1 MIYFEKLRFKN
12 FLSTGNNFT
21 EVEFEKTP
29 TTLVVG
35 QNGAGKSTML
45 DALSFAIFGK
55 PHRKISKTQLV
66 NSINGKGTIVEV
78 EFRIGS
84 SNYKVVRGI
93 KPNKFEIWVN
103 GNMVNQNS
111 HAREYQQMLE
121 NNIIKLN
128 HKSFHQIVV
137 LGSSSF
143 VPFMQLSG
151 GARREVIEDLL
162 DINVFSKM
170 NGILKEQTSIL
181 KDKINNNAHEIN
193 LVDTKILAQKK
204 YLRDLTTITS
214 AQKKEKQETINNLQE
229 DIRVLNESN
238 GTLTSEITTNQPTL
252 NEESTKA
259 SKDITELDK
268 FMTQFRTQQKN
279 VVKQAKFFSENDI
292 CPTCEQDID
301 ADTKQHHLSECKTKA
316 GTIKDALEMG
326 EKKRTSLDLLLEQV
340 NTKLNEVREWQSK
353 VNANT
358 QEIGRINTNI
368 TRLQNEI
375 QEIEDNTGDLTEAN
389 EGLEKLRIEK
399 EGLQEDK
406 FKLAEQNS
414 YNRVN
419 AELLK
424 DTGIKTKII
433 RQYLPVINQLTNKY
447 LQILDFF
454 VHFDL
459 DGSFAETIRSRHRDA
474 FSYDSFSEGEKQRI
488 DLSLLFTWR
497 QIAKMKNSVAT
508 NLLILDE
515 TFDSSLDEEG
525 IENLMKI
532 IATVAEDTNVF
543 VISHKS
549 ELEDAAFGRKLEIV
563 KEKNFSHLKKT
574 A

>member
-29 TTLVVG
+29 TTLIVG

-93 KPNKFEIWVN
+93 RPNKFEIWVN

-111 HAREYQQMLE
+111 HAREYQTMLE

-181 KDKINNNAHEIN
+181 KDKMNNNAHEIN

-252 NEESTKA
+252 NEESIKV
-259 SKDITELDK
+259 SGNITELDK
-268 FMTQFRTQQKN
+268 FMTQFKTQQKN

-368 TRLQNEI
+368 NRLQSEI
-375 QEIEDNTGDLTEAN
+375 QEIENNTGDLTEAN

-549 ELEDAAFGRKLEIV
+549 ELEDAAFERKLEFV
-563 KEKNFSHLKKT
+563 KEKNFSKLKNS

>member
-29 TTLVVG
+29 TTLIVG

-55 PHRKISKTQLV
+55 PHRKISKSQLV

-252 NEESTKA
+252 NEESTKV

-279 VVKQAKFFSENDI
+279 VVKQAKFFSENDT

-326 EKKRTSLDLLLEQV
+326 EKKRNSLDLLLEQV

-549 ELEDAAFGRKLEIV
+549 ELEDAAFERKLEFV
-563 KEKNFSHLKKT
+563 KEKNFSKLKKS